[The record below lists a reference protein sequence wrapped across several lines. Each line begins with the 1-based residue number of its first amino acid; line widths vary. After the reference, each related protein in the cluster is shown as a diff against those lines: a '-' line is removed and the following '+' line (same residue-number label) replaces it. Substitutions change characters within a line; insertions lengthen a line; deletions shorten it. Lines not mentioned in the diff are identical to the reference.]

1 MTILSIKSVHKSYG
15 DVRALNDVSFEH
27 NGGFCALLGQNGAGK
42 STLFQLLTG
51 LFLPD
56 EGEIRIAGKNLRT
69 QIVEVLSEIGVVFQ
83 QPSLDLDM
91 TVEANLLFHGR
102 LRGMNSQ
109 TIRTRID
116 EELTRLGLIEDLKR
130 PCRALSGG
138 NRRKVELARAL
149 MGKPS
154 LLLMDEATVGLDPAS
169 RDSLVKYVYELCN
182 ERSMATLWATHL
194 VDEAEDADQI
204 LVLDKGQQKAQ
215 GTAQELAAQSGQ
227 ASLLDAFL
235 SITEGQKDEL

>member
-1 MTILSIKSVHKSYG
+1 MSILSIKSVSKSYG

-27 NGGFCALLGQNGAGK
+27 SGGFCALLGQNGAGK

-56 EGEIRIAGKNLRT
+56 EGEITIAGKNLKT

-102 LRGMNSQ
+102 LRGMKKE
-109 TIRTRID
+109 TMGLRIE
-116 EELTRLGLIEDLKR
+116 EELTRLGLIDDLKR

-149 MGKPS
+149 MGNPR

-169 RDSLVKYVYELCN
+169 RDSLVKYVYELCG

-194 VDEAEDADQI
+194 VDEAENADQI
-204 LVLDKGQQKAQ
+204 LVLDKGRQKAE
-215 GTAQELAAQSGQ
+215 GTAHELAEQSGQ
-227 ASLLDAFL
+227 TSLLDAFL
-235 SITEGQKDEL
+235 AITEKEKDA

>member
-1 MTILSIKSVHKSYG
+1 MSVLSLQSVHKSYG
-15 DVRALNDVSFEH
+15 NVKALNSVSFEH
-27 NGGFCALLGQNGAGK
+27 EGGFYALLGQNGAGK

-51 LFLPD
+51 LFVPD
-56 EGEIRIAGKNLRT
+56 EGEITVAGKDIRT
-69 QIVEVLSEIGVVFQ
+69 QIVDVLAEIGVVFQ

-102 LRGMNSQ
+102 LRGMNKTEMHS
-109 TIRTRID
+109 RIE
-116 EELTRLGLIEDLKR
+116 EELSRLGLMDDLKR

-149 MGKPS
+149 MGRPG

-169 RDSLVKYVYELCN
+169 RDSLVKYVYELCR

-194 VDEAEDADQI
+194 VDEAENADQI
-204 LVLDKGQQKAQ
+204 LVLDKGELRAS
-215 GTAQELAAQSGQ
+215 GTARELAEQTGQS
-227 ASLLDAFL
+227 SLLDTFL
-235 SITEGQKDEL
+235 SISGAPKE